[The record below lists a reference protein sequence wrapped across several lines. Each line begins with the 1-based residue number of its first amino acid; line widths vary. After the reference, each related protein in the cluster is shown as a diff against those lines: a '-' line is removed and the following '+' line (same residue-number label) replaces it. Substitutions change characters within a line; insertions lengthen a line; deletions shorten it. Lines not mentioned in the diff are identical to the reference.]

1 MTGFLLK
8 KSFLLYWDN
17 LYKLLC
23 VNLCLTLLMAIC
35 IYLSS
40 LQGGDYPSIVVIYF
54 FNLLIGATSLV
65 ARKISDYDQAEISLF
80 LLAAKTLWKDALFFT
95 ACLVLHVA
103 VLNHLIPF
111 YLRLGSKLAGLS
123 LAMLLFWICAI
134 WWVAMIYYYPLRL
147 RLNLPVF
154 KAAHNS
160 LLLLTDNLSLS
171 LAIFLLSSIFLVLSL
186 VTSMLLPGISF
197 VLVFHQVAGRTVLLK
212 YDYLESHPL
221 ANKKDIPWS
230 LLLKDDLEIIGKRS
244 LKQIIFPWK
253 E

>member
-40 LQGGDYPSIVVIYF
+40 LQGGDYPGIVVIYF

-65 ARKISDYDQAEISLF
+65 PRKISDYDQAEISLF
-80 LLAAKTLWKDALFFT
+80 LLAVKTLWKDALFFT

-111 YLRLGSKLAGLS
+111 YLRLGSKLVGLS